1 METHL
6 GTGDSRVGKKLN
18 LDLEIICKLEEQ
30 SKVERKSRNKL
41 M

>member
-18 LDLEIICKLEEQ
+18 LGLEIICKLEEQ
-30 SKVERKSRNKL
+30 SKAERKSRNKL